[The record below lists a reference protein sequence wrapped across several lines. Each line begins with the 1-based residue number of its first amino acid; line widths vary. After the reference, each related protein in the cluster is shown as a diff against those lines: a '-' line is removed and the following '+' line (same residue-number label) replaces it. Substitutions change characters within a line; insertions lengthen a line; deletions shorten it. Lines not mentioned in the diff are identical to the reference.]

1 MQSCIKDDPPKRREG
16 RAIFNEVVLVA
27 MKKKGASEIHVMSIC
42 GIWLSSIYEYGL
54 TIGVCFLTKR
64 RGEASQL
71 ELCAKKLLTYKK
83 IMLKFFIVLV
93 IPVTVV
99 YAQYTTGG
107 RDR

>member
-1 MQSCIKDDPPKRREG
+1 
-16 RAIFNEVVLVA
+16 
-27 MKKKGASEIHVMSIC
+27 MSIC
-42 GIWLSSIYEYGL
+42 GIWLSRIYEYGL
-54 TIGVCFLTKR
+54 TIGVYFLTK

-71 ELCAKKLLTYKK
+71 ELCVKKLLTYKK